1 MELGSIHIHPVKAG
15 RSIERD
21 ENALEVWGLEG
32 DRRWMLVDETGRFLS
47 QREHPPLALLDAQ
60 PDVDGLILSYEEVGE
75 RFVPVPEGD
84 DRLTVTIWG
93 DAVDAALAD
102 DATNAALSQWLQR
115 PVRLVHLD
123 RTGARHIDPAWAPKS
138 TDSAPPVAFADGFPL
153 LIANPASLR
162 ALNGDIVRHDGDAVP
177 MSRFRPNL
185 VIDGA
190 EAWAEDDWAT
200 IRIGE
205 AVIDL
210 VKPCAR
216 CIVTTVDQATG
227 TIAGTQPMDALRRIR
242 FSATPRV
249 PGVLFG
255 WNAVPRGPAV
265 IRRGDPVEVVARRGG
280 VPAVRDASGRGA
292 DR

>member
-1 MELGSIHIHPVKAG
+1 MELASIHIHPVKAG

-60 PDVDGLILSYEEVGE
+60 PDVDGLILSYEEIGE

-123 RTGARHIDPAWAPKS
+123 RTDARHIDPAWAPQS
-138 TDSAPPVAFADGFPL
+138 TDHVPPVAFADGFPL

-162 ALNGDIVRHDGDAVP
+162 ALNGDIARQDGDAVP

-200 IRIGE
+200 IRVGE

-216 CIVTTVDQATG
+216 CIVTTVDQTTG
-227 TIAGTQPMDALRRIR
+227 TIAGTQPMDAMRCIR

-255 WNAVPRGPAV
+255 WNAVPRGPA
-265 IRRGDPVEVVARRGG
+265 
-280 VPAVRDASGRGA
+280 
-292 DR
+292 

>member
-1 MELGSIHIHPVKAG
+1 
-15 RSIERD
+15 
-21 ENALEVWGLEG
+21 
-32 DRRWMLVDETGRFLS
+32 T
-47 QREHPPLALLDAQ
+47 
-60 PDVDGLILSYEEVGE
+60 DGV
-75 RFVPVPEGD
+75 
-84 DRLTVTIWG
+84 
-93 DAVDAALAD
+93 
-102 DATNAALSQWLQR
+102 
-115 PVRLVHLD
+115 
-123 RTGARHIDPAWAPKS
+123 
-138 TDSAPPVAFADGFPL
+138 PPVAFADGFPL

-162 ALNGDIVRHDGDAVP
+162 ALNGDIVRQDGDAVP

-190 EAWAEDDWAT
+190 EAGAEDDWAT
-200 IRIGE
+200 IRVGE

-216 CIVTTVDQATG
+216 CVVTTVDQTTG
-227 TIAGTQPMDALRRIR
+227 TVAGSQPMDALRRIR

-255 WNAVPRGPAV
+255 WNAVPRGPAM

-280 VPAVRDASGRGA
+280 APAVRDASGRGA